1 VPEERAAAAL
11 EEGPAAARSETATE
25 AAFSPTPPMSA
36 IASTGPIP
44 EEFLN
49 KTIPQSL
56 GEIVRAFRDRPVY
69 LHKEGKEWKGIT
81 YGELDD
87 RVSRLARGLLA
98 LGVTHGARVAL
109 LSENRP
115 EWAIADLAIVSIGA
129 VNVPLYSTLPPP
141 QVEYI
146 LRDSE
151 AIALIVS
158 NEKQLAKAL
167 EVRESLPGLRHILVM
182 DPPEELP
189 ECVTALTAVMERG
202 AEADPADLEAAK
214 QAVRPEDRATII
226 YTSGTTGDPKGAVLS
241 HRNFMS
247 NAHGAKWVFAIT
259 PDDLFLSFLP
269 LSHVFERMAGHYLPL
284 VVGARVAYAESIF
297 AVQSNMVEV
306 RPTVMASVPRLYEAL
321 HSRISDAIAKQP
333 PGKRRLAHWALGVGG
348 RYYSRKIA
356 GETPGLLDSFLHLFA
371 DLLVLAPLRERVTGG
386 RLRFFISGGAPL
398 PVETA
403 KYLTA
408 IGLHILEGYGLTET
422 SPVICLNRIEKTRL
436 GTVGPPIP
444 GVEVKI
450 AEDGEILSRGPHI
463 MEGYF
468 KKPEETEKAIDPDGW
483 FHTGDIGVLD
493 PDNYLRITDRK
504 KDILVLANGKNVAPQ
519 PIEAK
524 LKAIPYVANVVLFGD
539 REPQVVALVVPDFEH
554 LKRWAKEH
562 GITETDPEALVAL
575 PEVKK
580 LYRAELG
587 KISDGLADFEQ
598 VRRFALLTR
607 DFSQERDELT
617 PTLKVKRRVV
627 AEHYADEIARL
638 YGGKSE

>member
-1 VPEERAAAAL
+1 
-11 EEGPAAARSETATE
+11 
-25 AAFSPTPPMSA
+25 MSA
-36 IASTGPIP
+36 IAKTDPLP
-44 EEFLN
+44 EEFLHV
-49 KTIPQSL
+49 TIPQSL
-56 GEIVRAFRDRPVY
+56 GEIVERFAAKTVY
-69 LHKEGKEWKGIT
+69 LYKEDKQWKSIS
-81 YGELDD
+81 YAELGR
-87 RVSRLARGLLA
+87 RVRNLAGGLLD

-115 EWAIADLAIVSIGA
+115 EWAIADLAIVSVGA
-129 VNVPLYSTLPPP
+129 VNVPLYATLPPP

-151 AIALIVS
+151 AMTVIVS
-158 NEKQLAKAL
+158 GEKQLAKIL
-167 EVRESLPGLRHILVM
+167 EIRGNLPGLLNVVVM
-182 DPPEELP
+182 DPPDPLP
-189 ECVTALTAVMERG
+189 EGVLSLAAVMERG
-202 AEADPADLEAAK
+202 AARPDADIAAARD
-214 QAVRPEDRATII
+214 AVKPEDAATII

-259 PDDLFLSFLP
+259 PEDLFLSFLP

-284 VVGARVAYAESIF
+284 VVGSSVAYAESIF

-321 HSRISDAIAKQP
+321 HSRISDGIAKQP
-333 PGKRRLAHWALGVGG
+333 PGKQKLARWALGVGA
-348 RYYSRKIA
+348 RYYTRRIA
-356 GETPGLLDSFLHLFA
+356 GESPGLLDALLHPLA
-371 DLLVLAPLRERVTGG
+371 DRLVLAPLRERVTGG
-386 RLRFFISGGAPL
+386 KLRFFISGGAPL

-444 GVEVKI
+444 GVEVMI
-450 AEDGEILSRGPHI
+450 APDGEILSRGPHI
-463 MEGYF
+463 MQGYF
-468 KKPEETEKAIDPDGW
+468 RKPEETAKAIDSDGW

-504 KDILVLANGKNVAPQ
+504 KDIIVLANGKNVAPQ
-519 PIEAK
+519 PIEAQ
-524 LKAIPYVANVVLFGD
+524 LKSCPYIANVVLFGD
-539 REPQVVALVVPDFEH
+539 REPQIVALLVPDFEH

-562 GITETDPEALVAL
+562 GLTATEPEELAVL

-580 LYRAELG
+580 LNRAELARL
-587 KISDGLADFEQ
+587 SANLADFEQ
-598 VRRFALLTR
+598 VRRFTLLTR
-607 DFSQERDELT
+607 DFSQDRDELT
-617 PTLKVKRRVV
+617 PTLKIKRRVV
-627 AEHYADEIARL
+627 AQHFAEEIAAL
-638 YGGKSE
+638 YGGKSEGG